1 MINLAYKDITHSF
14 VKFIVTAMGVGML
27 LGIVLIMMGVYRGMV
42 TDAQVMLDDI
52 GADLWIVQE
61 DTLGPFAESSRIHED
76 LKNTLRVNPDID
88 KSAALAFLNLQ
99 VKTPEGVMRRVYSV
113 GYDPHGDISA
123 INPKRLVNGRAL
135 EKSHYEIV
143 VSKKLGFSLN
153 DKIKLGR
160 NIYTVVG
167 ITEGAVSSGGD
178 PVIYVSLKDAQELQF
193 LYSNA
198 RIRNDRARGMKVDA
212 DNHLVNAVVAT
223 LKGGSD
229 PDDVAK
235 TIRRWKHL
243 SVYTAEQQRNI
254 LTKNVIETASKQIG
268 MFTVILVGVSSI
280 IIALIIYTMT
290 LEKIKEISIMK
301 LVGLPNFMIT
311 KMIMQETLTLGVLAF
326 IFGNLFA
333 HAIWDKFPKRV
344 MLQIPDAWAL
354 FGIVIVASILASLF
368 GVYKAIKADPRAAI
382 GG

>member
-1 MINLAYKDITHSF
+1 MINLATKDIAHSWLKF
-14 VKFIVTAMGVGML
+14 VITAMGVGML
-27 LGIVLIMMGVYRGMV
+27 LGIVLIMIGVYRGMV
-42 TDAQVMLDDI
+42 IDAQVLLDDI
-52 GADLWIVQE
+52 GADMWVVQE
-61 DTLGPFAESSRIHED
+61 NTLGPFAESSRIHED
-76 LKNTLRVNPDID
+76 LKNTLRATVDID
-88 KSAALAFLNLQ
+88 KTAALAFLNLQ
-99 VKTPEGVMRRVYSV
+99 VRTPDGVMKRVYSV

-123 INPKRLVNGRAL
+123 INPKRLVAGRTL

-143 VSKKLGFSLN
+143 VSQKLGFKLG

-167 ITEGAVSSGGD
+167 ITKGAVSSGGD
-178 PVIYVSLKDAQELQF
+178 PAIFLSLKDAQELQF

-198 RIRNDRARGMKVDA
+198 RIHNDRARGLKVDA
-212 DNHLVNAVVAT
+212 DNHLVNAIVAT
-223 LKGGSD
+223 LKPGSD
-229 PDDVAK
+229 PDAVAED
-235 TIRRWKHL
+235 IRRWKHL
-243 SVYTAEQQRNI
+243 SVYTAAQERDV

-268 MFTVILVGVSSI
+268 MFTVILIGVSTI

-301 LVGLPNFMIT
+301 LVGLPNWMIT
-311 KMIMQETLTLGVLAF
+311 KMITQETLTLGVLAF

-344 MLQIPDAWAL
+344 VLEVPDAWAL
-354 FGIVIVASILASLF
+354 FGIVLIASVLASLF